1 MIFRQIDE
9 ILDGRKTQT
18 RRVVKDGEYERL
30 GASINDLPAGVEAF
44 FQFGTGPMVQGP
56 KHLIDKIPI
65 HSVVMPSGCLKW
77 AVGRT
82 YAIQPKRGAPGIKTH
97 RIQITGIR
105 QERLQDIS
113 ETDVEAEGV
122 GLQSWAAQG
131 NEQWPRTAGYAE
143 LWTSI
148 NTRKGVRWEDNPLVW
163 VLEFECVEVP
173 S

>member
-18 RRVVKDGEYERL
+18 RRVARDYWQVRDVWYTESRAYGDDMSRIDAVVSHPIIACVE
-30 GASINDLPAGVEAF
+30 NPAYR
-44 FQFGTGPMVQGP
+44 
-56 KHLIDKIPI
+56 HRI
-65 HSVVMPSGCLKW
+65 KW
-77 AVGRT
+77 QVGRT

-163 VLEFECVEVP
+163 VLEFECVEVEP
-173 S
+173 GA